1 MNSSDDPRPAAA
13 PDPGSP
19 GEGSA
24 GEGWPA
30 RPARR
35 RLRPWPLLLAAA
47 VTLVAV
53 WWAFNR
59 GPATVTDLAS
69 LEVPPYPPVDLSQ
82 AGSPALV
89 PIFQLGMKRYEAGD
103 WGGALE
109 QLTRAD
115 RMLRTHPQAGPPE
128 QPLFIPLVRLY
139 MGVCQL
145 RLGQV
150 KESLAIFDELADPQ
164 VALALR
170 ERGLWYGAQARL
182 LLGDGAGAALQ
193 LDQLTGSPVYGQSA
207 PALAAKVRERLGR

>member
-13 PDPGSP
+13 PDPGST
-19 GEGSA
+19 

-35 RLRPWPLLLAAA
+35 RLRPWPLLLAAV

-53 WWAFNR
+53 WWAFHR
-59 GPATVTDLAS
+59 GPATFTDLAS
-69 LEVPPYPPVDLSQ
+69 LETLPYSPVDLSQ
-82 AGSPALV
+82 AGSPTLA
-89 PIFQLGMKRYEAGD
+89 PIFNLGMKRYEEED
-103 WGGALE
+103 WTGAIE

-115 RMLRTHPQAGPPE
+115 RMLRSHPSAGPPD
-128 QPLFIPLVRLY
+128 QPLFIPMMRLY
-139 MGVCQL
+139 LGVCRLRAGQL
-145 RLGQV
+145 Q
-150 KESLAIFDELADPQ
+150 EALAIFDELADPQ

-193 LDQLTGSPVYGQSA
+193 LDQLTGSPVYAQSA